1 MTNEELNLKVNSLIE
16 YEELIA
22 ELQKE
27 ADAIK
32 DSIKEDL
39 HNRGVEELEVGTHI
53 VRNTSVL
60 SSRFDTK
67 RFKTELGEDLYKRY
81 CKEVISKRFSIA

>member
-1 MTNEELNLKVNSLIE
+1 MTNEELNIKVNSLIE

-22 ELQKE
+22 ELEKE
-27 ADAIK
+27 AEAIK
-32 DSIKEDL
+32 DSIKLCLNE
-39 HNRGVEELEVGTHI
+39 RGVEELEVGTHI

-67 RFKTELGEDLYKRY
+67 RFKMELGEELYKKY
-81 CKEVISKRFSIA
+81 CKEVSSKRFSIA